1 MDLRLPGSFAA
12 GPIICSRPVPGNDQN
27 RSRRKSLILGLGIAI
42 FILFLVLISQ
52 QTFNLT
58 FLHPGSVQQTLVLT
72 ALSALVFLL
81 FVALTFVLLRNLL
94 KLLAERRGGVLG
106 SKFRTKMVFGALLMS
121 FTPALFMFLFTYLL
135 TNRSIDRW
143 FSSPV
148 QNLSESSEQVAE
160 LLVQYAQANAQAE
173 AQTLA
178 GNRRVQTAFRSG
190 DFSAARAAL
199 REEEPALQGGFSVL
213 LRDHSP
219 AASLNAPSDW
229 QELREPLLKAL
240 QTSHRLHWG
249 SADYVVAS
257 STVGSA
263 GAVITAIPLP
273 ESFAATMSQIAESQR
288 NYQALGSNRKAL
300 RRTYIL
306 LLLLITALVLFAA
319 TWLSLFISKLVTRPV
334 AALAAATEEL
344 SQGHFSHRVAVA
356 AADELGELVA
366 SFNRM
371 AGDLEESREKIEH
384 STRELA
390 QANSDI
396 EQRRRQTEI
405 ILENIPTG
413 VLSLDA
419 AGKIR
424 QANPAFIRLLRFR
437 EKDNNG
443 SAPGSFA
450 GASLRDIFGTE
461 ISAQLIHLM
470 RKADRMGNTTSQFE
484 LQSGPD
490 KLSVAITVAS
500 LRIDRQR
507 LGYVLVFEDFTEL
520 LRAQKQAAWREVARR
535 VAHEIKNPLT
545 PIALSAERIRRHLD
559 RGATPDRNSLDVMHG
574 CAETISHAVETVRRL
589 VDEFSTLA
597 RFPTAQPRPNEIN
610 GIIEGALQLFHGRL
624 DGIRIHTQLGSNL
637 PPVLADPDAMR
648 RAIANLV
655 DNAAEALQD
664 SFVKEIYISTNV
676 VETREAV
683 EIVVADTGHGITTEV
698 KERLFLPYFSTKKR
712 GTGLGLHIVSRI
724 MQEHGGSIR
733 VEENQPM
740 GARFILELPVAV
752 EAATAV

>member
-1 MDLRLPGSFAA
+1 MS
-12 GPIICSRPVPGNDQN
+12 GNDQN
-27 RSRRKSLILGLGIAI
+27 RSNRKSLIIGLGIAI
-42 FILFLVLISQ
+42 FLLFLVLISQ

-148 QNLSESSEQVAE
+148 QNLSESSEQIAG
-160 LLVQYAQANAQAE
+160 LLVQYAQSNAQAE

-178 GNRRVQTAFRSG
+178 GSPTIQNAFESRNFSPATAT
-190 DFSAARAAL
+190 L
-199 REEEPALQGGFSVL
+199 REEKPALQGGFSIL
-213 LRDHSP
+213 LRDRAL
-219 AASLNAPSDW
+219 AASINLPSEW
-229 QELREPLLKAL
+229 NELGEPLLQAL
-240 QTSHRLHWG
+240 QTSHRLQWG
-249 SADYVVAS
+249 NADYVVAS
-257 STVGSA
+257 TSVGN
-263 GAVITAIPLP
+263 GGLVITAIPLP
-273 ESFAATMSQIAESQR
+273 ESFAASMNQIAESQR

-319 TWLSLFISKLVTRPV
+319 TWLSLFISRLVTRPV

-356 AADELGELVA
+356 AADELGELVS

-371 AGDLEESREKIEH
+371 AGDLEESREKIEQ

-396 EQRRRQTEI
+396 EKRRRQTEI

-413 VLSLDA
+413 VLSLDS

-437 EKDNNG
+437 ERESSN
-443 SAPGSFA
+443 SAPENFEGV
-450 GASLRDIFGTE
+450 SLRDIFGTE
-461 ISAQLIHLM
+461 ISTQLIHLM

-484 LQSGPD
+484 LQSGND
-490 KLSVAITVAS
+490 NLNVAITVAS
-500 LRIDRQR
+500 LRIERQR

-559 RGATPDRNSLDVMHG
+559 RGATPDRNSVAVMHG

-610 GIIEGALQLFHGRL
+610 GIIESALQLFQGRL
-624 DGIRIHTQLGSNL
+624 DGIRIHAQLASNL
-637 PPVLADPDAMR
+637 PSVLADPDAMR

-664 SFVKEIYISTNV
+664 SLVKEIYISTNV

-733 VEENQPM
+733 VEENQPA
-740 GARFILELPVAV
+740 GARFILELPAAV
-752 EAATAV
+752 EAATPV

>member
-1 MDLRLPGSFAA
+1 MS
-12 GPIICSRPVPGNDQN
+12 GNDQN
-27 RSRRKSLILGLGIAI
+27 RSRRKSLIIGLGIAI
-42 FILFLVLISQ
+42 FLLFLVLISQ

-148 QNLSESSEQVAE
+148 QNLSESSEQIAG
-160 LLVQYAQANAQAE
+160 LFVQYAQSNAQAE

-178 GNRRVQTAFRSG
+178 GSRTIQNAFASRNFSPATAT
-190 DFSAARAAL
+190 L
-199 REEEPALQGGFSVL
+199 REEKPALQGGFSIL
-213 LRDHSP
+213 LRDHAL
-219 AASLNAPSDW
+219 AASINLPSEW
-229 QELREPLLKAL
+229 NELGEPLLQAL
-240 QTSHRLHWG
+240 QTSHRLQWRN
-249 SADYVVAS
+249 ADYVVAS
-257 STVGSA
+257 ASVGN
-263 GAVITAIPLP
+263 GGLVITAIPLP
-273 ESFAATMSQIAESQR
+273 ESFAASMNQIAESQR

-319 TWLSLFISKLVTRPV
+319 TWLSLFISRLVTRPV

-356 AADELGELVA
+356 AADELGELVS

-371 AGDLEESREKIEH
+371 AGDLEESREKIEQ

-396 EQRRRQTEI
+396 EKRRRQTEI

-413 VLSLDA
+413 VLSLDS

-437 EKDNNG
+437 ERESSN
-443 SAPGSFA
+443 SAPENFEGV
-450 GASLRDIFGTE
+450 SLRDIFGTE
-461 ISAQLIHLM
+461 ISTQLIHLM

-484 LQSGPD
+484 LQSGND
-490 KLSVAITVAS
+490 NLNVAITVAS
-500 LRIDRQR
+500 LRIERQR

-559 RGATPDRNSLDVMHG
+559 RGATPDRNSVAVMHG

-610 GIIEGALQLFHGRL
+610 GIIESALQLFQGRL
-624 DGIRIHTQLGSNL
+624 D
-637 PPVLADPDAMR
+637 
-648 RAIANLV
+648 
-655 DNAAEALQD
+655 
-664 SFVKEIYISTNV
+664 
-676 VETREAV
+676 
-683 EIVVADTGHGITTEV
+683 
-698 KERLFLPYFSTKKR
+698 
-712 GTGLGLHIVSRI
+712 
-724 MQEHGGSIR
+724 
-733 VEENQPM
+733 
-740 GARFILELPVAV
+740 
-752 EAATAV
+752 

>member
-1 MDLRLPGSFAA
+1 
-12 GPIICSRPVPGNDQN
+12 VPGNDQN
-27 RSRRKSLILGLGIAI
+27 RSRRKSLIIGLGIAI
-42 FILFLVLISQ
+42 FLLFLVLISQ
-52 QTFNLT
+52 QSFNLT

-148 QNLSESSEQVAE
+148 QNLSESSEQVAG
-160 LLVQYAQANAQAE
+160 LFVQHAQANAQAE

-178 GNRRVQTAFRSG
+178 RNRRIQSAFQSG
-190 DFSAARAAL
+190 DFSGVRVAL
-199 REEEPALQGGFSVL
+199 YEQEPALQGGFSVL
-213 LRDHSP
+213 LRDDAP
-219 AASLNAPSDW
+219 AASINLPSEW
-229 QELREPLLKAL
+229 NELRGPLLQAL
-240 QTSHRLHWG
+240 QTTHRMQRG
-249 SADYVVAS
+249 NADYVVAS
-257 STVGSA
+257 SAVGSA

-273 ESFAATMSQIAESQR
+273 ESFAATMNQIAESQR

-306 LLLLITALVLFAA
+306 LLLLITVLVLFAA

-371 AGDLEESREKIEH
+371 AGDLEESREKIEQ

-396 EQRRRQTEI
+396 EKRRRQTEI

-413 VLSLDA
+413 VLSLDG

-437 EKDNNG
+437 ENESSDN
-443 SAPGSFA
+443 APQTSENFE

-461 ISAQLIHLM
+461 ISTQLIHLM

-484 LQSGPD
+484 LQSGND
-490 KLSVAITVAS
+490 KLNVAITVAS
-500 LRIDRQR
+500 LRIERQR

-559 RGATPDRNSLDVMHG
+559 RGATPDSNSLNVMHG
-574 CAETISHAVETVRRL
+574 CAETISNAVETVRRL

-597 RFPTAQPRPNEIN
+597 RFPTAQPRPSEIN
-610 GIIEGALQLFHGRL
+610 AIIESALQLFHGRL
-624 DGIRIHTQLGSNL
+624 DSIRIHTQLASNL
-637 PPVLADPDAMR
+637 PPVLADSDAMR

-664 SFVKEIYISTNV
+664 SLMKEIYISTNV

-724 MQEHGGSIR
+724 MQEHSGSIR
-733 VEENQPM
+733 VEENQPV

>member
-1 MDLRLPGSFAA
+1 M
-12 GPIICSRPVPGNDQN
+12 PGNDQN
-27 RSRRKSLILGLGIAI
+27 RSRRKGLIVGLGIAI
-42 FILFLVLISQ
+42 FLLFLALISQ

-148 QNLSESSEQVAE
+148 QNLSESSEQVAG
-160 LLVQYAQANAQAE
+160 LLVHYAQANAQAE

-178 GNRRVQTAFRSG
+178 GNRRIENAFEAG
-190 DFSAARAAL
+190 DFSGAMTVL
-199 REEEPALQGGFSVL
+199 REEDPALQGGFSIL
-213 LRDHSP
+213 LRNHAP
-219 AASLNAPSDW
+219 AASINVPSEW
-229 QELREPLLKAL
+229 NELREPLLQAL
-240 QTSHRLHWG
+240 QTTHRLQWG
-249 SADYVVAS
+249 NGDYVVAS

-273 ESFAATMSQIAESQR
+273 ESFAATMNQIAESQR

-371 AGDLEESREKIEH
+371 AGDLEESREKIEQ

-396 EQRRRQTEI
+396 EKRRRQTEI

-437 EKDNNG
+437 ENENSDP
-443 SAPGSFA
+443 APENFE

-461 ISAQLIHLM
+461 IS
-470 RKADRMGNTTSQFE
+470 T
-484 LQSGPD
+484 
-490 KLSVAITVAS
+490 
-500 LRIDRQR
+500 
-507 LGYVLVFEDFTEL
+507 
-520 LRAQKQAAWREVARR
+520 
-535 VAHEIKNPLT
+535 
-545 PIALSAERIRRHLD
+545 
-559 RGATPDRNSLDVMHG
+559 
-574 CAETISHAVETVRRL
+574 
-589 VDEFSTLA
+589 
-597 RFPTAQPRPNEIN
+597 
-610 GIIEGALQLFHGRL
+610 
-624 DGIRIHTQLGSNL
+624 
-637 PPVLADPDAMR
+637 
-648 RAIANLV
+648 
-655 DNAAEALQD
+655 
-664 SFVKEIYISTNV
+664 
-676 VETREAV
+676 
-683 EIVVADTGHGITTEV
+683 
-698 KERLFLPYFSTKKR
+698 
-712 GTGLGLHIVSRI
+712 
-724 MQEHGGSIR
+724 
-733 VEENQPM
+733 
-740 GARFILELPVAV
+740 
-752 EAATAV
+752 

>member
-1 MDLRLPGSFAA
+1 VPENNPRRSSRKGL
-12 GPIICSRPVPGNDQN
+12 II
-27 RSRRKSLILGLGIAI
+27 GLGIAI
-42 FILFLVLISQ
+42 FLLFLVLISQ
-52 QTFNLT
+52 QAFNLT
-58 FLHPGSVQQTLVLT
+58 FLKPGSAQQTLILT
-72 ALSALVFLL
+72 ALSAVVFLL

-143 FSSPV
+143 FSRPV
-148 QNLSESSEQVAE
+148 QNLRAGSEQIATLFVD
-160 LLVQYAQANAQAE
+160 YAKTNSQSE
-173 AQTLA
+173 AQSLA
-178 GNRRVQTAFRSG
+178 ASPRIQRAFDSADFSGVNSAFR
-190 DFSAARAAL
+190 
-199 REEEPALQGGFSVL
+199 EVEPALQGGFALALRGHAPVASINVPAEWPQ
-213 LRDHSP
+213 LRD
-219 AASLNAPSDW
+219 
-229 QELREPLLKAL
+229 PLIDAL
-240 QTSHRLHWG
+240 GTSRRLEWG
-249 SADYVVAS
+249 KVEYVLGES
-257 STVGSA
+257 NVGRN
-263 GAVITAIPLP
+263 GLIICGIPLP
-273 ESFAATMSQIAESQR
+273 ENFAGTMTQINESQR
-288 NYQALGSNRKAL
+288 TYQELGTAGKAV
-300 RRTYIL
+300 RMTYIL
-306 LLLLITALVLFAA
+306 LLLLITVLVLFAA

-334 AALAAATEEL
+334 AALAEATDEL
-344 SQGHFSHRVAVA
+344 AQGHFSHRVAVA

-371 AGDLEESREKIEH
+371 ASDLEESRTKIEE
-384 STRELA
+384 SSRDLA

-396 EQRRRQTEI
+396 EKRRRQTEI

-419 AGKIR
+419 IGKVR
-424 QANPAFIRLLRFR
+424 HANQAFVRLLKFR
-437 EKDNNG
+437 EKSNG
-443 SAPGSFA
+443 TSPVETFE

-461 ISAQLIHLM
+461 ISGQLFHLM
-470 RKADRMGNTTSQFE
+470 RKAERMGNTTSQFE
-484 LQSGPD
+484 LHSGSD

-545 PIALSAERIRRHLD
+545 PIALSAERIRRHLH
-559 RGATPDRNSLDVMHG
+559 RGAPPDENSLAIMNG
-574 CAETISHAVETVRRL
+574 CAETISNAVETVRQL

-597 RFPTAQPRPNEIN
+597 RFPTAQPRPSDIN
-610 GIIEGALQLFHGRL
+610 SIIESALQLFSGRL
-624 DGIRIHTQLGSNL
+624 DDVRIEAHLASDL

-655 DNAAEALQD
+655 DNAAEALHD
-664 SFVKEIYISTNV
+664 SMLKGIYVSSRL
-676 VETREAV
+676 VESRDSV
-683 EIVVADTGHGITTEV
+683 EIVIADTGHGITAEV

-712 GTGLGLHIVSRI
+712 GTGLGLNIVSRI
-724 MQEHGGSIR
+724 MQEHAGSIR
-733 VEENQPM
+733 VEENSPV

-752 EAATAV
+752 EAAAPVPG

>member
-1 MDLRLPGSFAA
+1 MAS
-12 GPIICSRPVPGNDQN
+12 NDQT
-27 RSRRKSLILGLGIAI
+27 RSRRKGLVIGLGVAI
-42 FILFLVLISQ
+42 FLLFLVLISQ

-72 ALSALVFLL
+72 ALSTLVFLL
-81 FVALTFVLLRNLL
+81 FVALSFVLLRNLL

-143 FSSPV
+143 FSTPV
-148 QNLSESSEQVAE
+148 QSLSEGSEQVAS
-160 LLVQYAQANAQAE
+160 LLIDYAKANAQAE

-178 GNRRVQTAFRSG
+178 ANRRIQ
-190 DFSAARAAL
+190 SALKSEDSSAVTNAL
-199 REEEPALQGGFSVL
+199 REEQPALQGGFAVVL
-213 LRDHSP
+213 DENRA
-219 AASLNAPSDW
+219 AASINVPSNW
-229 QELREPLLKAL
+229 NELREPLLQAL
-240 QTSHRLHWG
+240 ETTHRLQWG
-249 SADYVVAS
+249 SADYVIAS
-257 STVGSA
+257 KNVGRS
-263 GAVITAIPLP
+263 GTVITAIPLP
-273 ESFAATMSQIAESQR
+273 DSFAATMDQIAISQR

-371 AGDLEESREKIEH
+371 AADLEESRTKIEL
-384 STRELA
+384 SAQELA

-396 EQRRRQTEI
+396 EKRRRQTEI

-419 AGKIR
+419 AGRIR

-437 EKDNNG
+437 EKGNVDPAQEN
-443 SAPGSFA
+443 FE
-450 GASLRDIFGTE
+450 GAYLRDIFGTE
-461 ISAQLIHLM
+461 ISTQLFHLM
-470 RKADRMGNTTSQFE
+470 RKSDRMGNITSQFE
-484 LQSGPD
+484 LESGND
-490 KLSVAITVAS
+490 KLNVAITVAS
-500 LRIDRQR
+500 QRIDRQR
-507 LGYVLVFEDFTEL
+507 LGYVLVFEDFSEL

-559 RGATPDRNSLDVMHG
+559 RGATPDQNSVTIMHG
-574 CAETISHAVETVRRL
+574 CAETISNAVETVRRL

-610 GIIEGALQLFHGRL
+610 AIIESALKLFHGRL
-624 DGIRIHTQLGSNL
+624 DGIRIETLLSANL

-664 SFVKEIYISTNV
+664 SLVKEIYISTNV

-733 VEENQPM
+733 VEENEPA

>member
-1 MDLRLPGSFAA
+1 M
-12 GPIICSRPVPGNDQN
+12 PGNDQN
-27 RSRRKSLILGLGIAI
+27 RSRRKGLIIGLGIAI
-42 FILFLVLISQ
+42 FLLFLVLISQ

-148 QNLSESSEQVAE
+148 QNLSESSEQVAG
-160 LLVQYAQANAQAE
+160 LLVQYAQANAQSE

-178 GNRRVQTAFRSG
+178 GNRRIQNAFQSG
-190 DFSAARAAL
+190 DFSAATMAL
-199 REEEPALQGGFSVL
+199 REGEPALQGGFSIV
-213 LRDHSP
+213 LRDHAP
-219 AASLNAPSDW
+219 AASINIPSVW
-229 QELREPLLKAL
+229 SELREPLLQAL
-240 QTSHRLHWG
+240 QTTHRLQWG
-249 SADYVVAS
+249 NADYVVAS

-273 ESFAATMSQIAESQR
+273 ESFAATMNQIEESQR

-371 AGDLEESREKIEH
+371 AGDLEDSREKIEH

-396 EQRRRQTEI
+396 EKRRRQTEI

-413 VLSLDA
+413 VLSLDG

-437 EKDNNG
+437 EKDNNNLT
-443 SAPGSFA
+443 PENFE

-461 ISAQLIHLM
+461 ISTQLIHLM

-484 LQSGPD
+484 LQSGND
-490 KLSVAITVAS
+490 NLNVAITVAS

-559 RGATPDRNSLDVMHG
+559 RGASPDRNSVAVMHG
-574 CAETISHAVETVRRL
+574 CAETISHAVETVRQL
-589 VDEFSTLA
+589 VDEFSSLA
-597 RFPTAQPRPNEIN
+597 RFPTAQPRPTEIN
-610 GIIEGALQLFHGRL
+610 AIIDSALRLFHGRL
-624 DGIRIHTQLGSNL
+624 DGVRIHTRLASNL
-637 PPVLADPDAMR
+637 PTVLADPDAIR

-664 SFVKEIYISTNV
+664 SLVKEIYISTNV

-733 VEENQPM
+733 VEENQPV